1 MSVQAIQFARPLL
14 PGRRLLLLQNP
25 GRGSRNYLQGIQR
38 GLEAAGIGHCVLEL
52 SEVWAINKTDPGGL
66 VRRLSKIL
74 VEQKIG
80 AVLGYGFNGMGD
92 MPSDG
97 GPMGTLR
104 SFFEVRNIPHLMLW
118 LDHPHWH
125 ADLVGL
131 LPHLQGMFRS
141 ANCHH
146 FMKSAAHAQEVERIL
161 GWPHCFELPAGVDP
175 GQFPVVERP
184 GKAEF
189 DLVAICSE
197 KGEIPEWLKEFVTL
211 DDPDPQAIR
220 NVILQ
225 EVRRELVKLWQ
236 AETPSAMHAELSA
249 LGERWS
255 GFKAMQ
261 PFLAAHRHWPAL
273 VEEFPGA
280 AWFLTMAYPTYMKAV
295 RLLWKLREWERRFY
309 LGYLSRFCRVGVFGG
324 DWSPMGLGPGG
335 WVEFLRQ
342 SEVYARGRV
351 ALNITDGH
359 DEEGLTMK
367 PFEIAAS
374 GTPMLHYHAEG
385 LARCFADGF
394 EVATFSTPR
403 EARQKL
409 DMLLDDSQLRARMAS
424 AARERVLAEHT
435 WEKRVLEM
443 LRCARLS
450 PEAFRDRASAVR
462 VEPQPAAA
470 TV

>member
-1 MSVQAIQFARPLL
+1 
-14 PGRRLLLLQNP
+14 
-25 GRGSRNYLQGIQR
+25 
-38 GLEAAGIGHCVLEL
+38 
-52 SEVWAINKTDPGGL
+52 
-66 VRRLSKIL
+66 
-74 VEQKIG
+74 
-80 AVLGYGFNGMGD
+80 
-92 MPSDG
+92 
-97 GPMGTLR
+97 
-104 SFFEVRNIPHLMLW
+104 
-118 LDHPHWH
+118 
-125 ADLVGL
+125 
-131 LPHLQGMFRS
+131 
-141 ANCHH
+141 
-146 FMKSAAHAQEVERIL
+146 
-161 GWPHCFELPAGVDP
+161 
-175 GQFPVVERP
+175 
-184 GKAEF
+184 
-189 DLVAICSE
+189 
-197 KGEIPEWLKEFVTL
+197 
-211 DDPDPQAIR
+211 
-220 NVILQ
+220 
-225 EVRRELVKLWQ
+225 
-236 AETPSAMHAELSA
+236 
-249 LGERWS
+249 
-255 GFKAMQ
+255 
-261 PFLAAHRHWPAL
+261 
-273 VEEFPGA
+273 
-280 AWFLTMAYPTYMKAV
+280 
-295 RLLWKLREWERRFY
+295 
-309 LGYLSRFCRVGVFGG
+309 
-324 DWSPMGLGPGG
+324 MGLGPGG